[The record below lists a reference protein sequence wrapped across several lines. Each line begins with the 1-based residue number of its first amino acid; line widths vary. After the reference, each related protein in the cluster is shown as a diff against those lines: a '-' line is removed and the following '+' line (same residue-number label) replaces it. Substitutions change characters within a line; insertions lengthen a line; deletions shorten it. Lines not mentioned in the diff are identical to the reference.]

1 MPHIIPPASIES
13 VIEVSARGNMS
24 QAVSVQDQTTDSL
37 SIPFLKELDTATLA
51 VTTTVNDR
59 FFDVDPGEGVK
70 FTAGD
75 IVEFANT
82 VTFLQARVLSIAT
95 DTIKLDQPINHAY
108 ALGSTLF
115 ISTDNLLVDG
125 RLVADGGTAGGPQV
139 FSVLPLPT
147 QSGDI
152 TRALLT
158 MRATAAM
165 DSGTFGPIAA
175 ALTNGCVLRKKR
187 ANGDFK
193 NLITWK
199 DNGDF
204 IAQCF
209 DHAFLPN
216 NGQGERLFIARYTW
230 SGKDKQGV
238 VQRVEGDRG
247 EALEI
252 VVQDDLRLA
261 TTATWVSFSIAL
273 QGHEL
278 QETL

>member
-1 MPHIIPPASIES
+1 MGDLVPPANIES
-13 VIEVSARGNMS
+13 IVEVSARGSKGLAMFP
-24 QAVSVQDQTTDSL
+24 QDQTTDSL
-37 SIPFLKELDTATLA
+37 DVPFLMALDTATLA
-51 VTTTVNDR
+51 SATAVEDR
-59 FFDVDPGEGVK
+59 FFTVDPGEGAK

-82 VTFLQARVLSIAT
+82 TTFLQARVLSIAT

-108 ALGSTLF
+108 ALGSTVF

-139 FSVLPLPT
+139 FSVLPLPA
-147 QSGDI
+147 QAGDI
-152 TRALLT
+152 TRVIVT
-158 MRATAAM
+158 IRATAAM

-187 ANGDFK
+187 QNGDCK
-193 NLITWK
+193 NLIVWK
-199 DNGDF
+199 DNGEF
-204 IAQCF
+204 IAKCL

-216 NGQGERLFIARYTW
+216 NGQGERLFVARRTW
-230 SGKDKQGV
+230 GGPSKQGV
-238 VQRVEGDRG
+238 VQRVEGVRG
-247 EALEI
+247 EALEL
-252 VVQDDLRLA
+252 VVQDDLRLL